1 MIFEHNTLQNCC
13 RIYYMFFQV
22 KHKRGFDRLL
32 SSCVIKKSCNLIKKR
47 LQFRCFPVNTA
58 KFLTTPVSKNIGER
72 LLLHNCTSANG
83 CFSNCVWLLCDVI
96 HYNQFF
102 YKQLV
107 YKQPALGWQI
117 AKQLSRLNHLSL
129 RNNKNYRLKKSWV
142 FPL

>member
-83 CFSNCVWLLCDVI
+83 CVSNCVWLFCDVI

>member
-83 CFSNCVWLLCDVI
+83 CFSNCVWLFCDVI